1 VPFLVVM
8 SLRLCHDAKRD
19 SIFAVKYQY
28 SPFDFSRR
36 VFYFAAYLPGK
47 ESFSKMTPR
56 GPLLDSETII
66 LLDRKEREYLRK
78 LKKGGKISIRGG
90 RILSDDIIGLD
101 DGSTVR
107 SSMNEP
113 FVILRPTLAQLIPN
127 LPRRAQVIYPKDT
140 GLILIWGDIFPGAKV
155 IEAGV
160 GPGGLTLALLRAVGS
175 EGSVISY
182 EIRPDFAE
190 MAQDNI
196 ANFYGP
202 ASNWTLKVKDII
214 LDLDESDVD
223 RLILDLPEPWQVIP
237 KAWGALRPG
246 GILLSYLPTVL
257 QIKSFVDALK
267 AHQGFTDIQIME
279 SLLRFWHAKELSVRP
294 QHRMVAHT
302 GFITVARRMANA
314 VPNPFQPPPQNRNS
328 ITAACTN
335 K

>member
-1 VPFLVVM
+1 
-8 SLRLCHDAKRD
+8 
-19 SIFAVKYQY
+19 
-28 SPFDFSRR
+28 
-36 VFYFAAYLPGK
+36 
-47 ESFSKMTPR
+47 MTTR
-56 GPLLDSETII
+56 GPLLENEAII

-78 LKKGGKISIRGG
+78 LNRGGKISIRGG
-90 RILSDDIIGLD
+90 RIPVDDIIGMEE
-101 DGSTVR
+101 GSTVR

-127 LPRRAQVIYPKDT
+127 LPRKAQVIYPKDT

-160 GPGGLTLALLRAVGS
+160 GPGALTLALLRAVGS

-182 EIRPDFAE
+182 EIRPDFAQ
-190 MAQDNI
+190 MARDNI

-223 RLILDLPEPWQVIP
+223 RIILDLPEPWQVIH
-237 KAWGALRPG
+237 KAWKVLRPG

-257 QIKSFVDALK
+257 QVKSLVDTLK
-267 AHQGFTDIQIME
+267 EHRGFTYIKTME
-279 SLLRFWHAKELSVRP
+279 SLLRFWHTKELSVRP

-302 GFITVARRMANA
+302 GFITVA
-314 VPNPFQPPPQNRNS
+314 
-328 ITAACTN
+328 
-335 K
+335 